1 MVEERL
7 VERSVNVEMTG
18 EGSVAK
24 DMVYKKWEV
33 DSLKVKLPKVL
44 SFVKAWSR

>member
-7 VERSVNVEMTG
+7 VERSVNVKMTG

-24 DMVYKKWEV
+24 DMVYKKMG
-33 DSLKVKLPKVL
+33 S
-44 SFVKAWSR
+44 

>member
-7 VERSVNVEMTG
+7 VERSVNVEMTR

-24 DMVYKKWEV
+24 DMVYEKWEV
-33 DSLKVKLPKVL
+33 DSLKVKLSKVL
-44 SFVKAWSR
+44 SFVKA